1 MPRGFLAALLGPE
14 DAPNWEAPVP
24 PRHRPLQGVKDT
36 PLDASVAVCPFPTSR
51 RWAHLSSFLAG
62 EVHFHAPIDN
72 AAANSTYT
80 TSSRED
86 DDTSPFSAKQAL
98 APGTGYW
105 CSTGKHE
112 PKDLVIWTG
121 IMHKRRKVRALKV
134 SWAYAPGWVRVRS
147 TPDGKHWD
155 TTWGSG
161 FPTDRPKSG
170 TAPMAQCSRPPIP
183 LPQPQ
188 SVPEAYEHQ
197 AIETPR
203 AAAICVP
210 GQFELSYEV
219 VVERSRLLACR
230 LSERFAAAQTEQ
242 QGSVGILVDRTHPDF
257 LPLLLACARCLRPF
271 ILLSTDLPDAA
282 RQDSRNRFLVET
294 LQPCLLVS
302 DTSDRIAAIPLTEGE
317 DWISL
322 EDPLFNVEQQRSLG
336 QSALDRVQKPQ
347 QGASD
352 RVLSLMCTGGSQR
365 LKIAKVTHCMM
376 LHEFRY
382 YADIC
387 GLEGAP
393 PRVLQNLRSFWP
405 AAVVGQLS
413 LTLAL
418 AGCAVVSTTAEPLE
432 LLSLVQAEQIDVV
445 GLVPDQL
452 RLLAEDP
459 KKQLPNV
466 RLVIAWAERL
476 PPALADRWRGHPA
489 KFIELL
495 IATEYWLSFYGHPLQ
510 TKGEDRTGTLLQPVG
525 STVKFAVLDESLTP
539 VAAGQVGELYLHGPM
554 LCAGYVDAADTDGQF
569 LMLRGRRYFKT
580 RDLVRLMPGGGF
592 VYHSRADRHAKLRGQ
607 FVDLAAL
614 EQNLQDTEGVQE
626 AFVLE
631 DESGDLFA
639 FLSLNDSCRR
649 ASGLTTAS
657 RAVSRAKEL
666 LPWRAALRLRSAL
679 PRSATGKL
687 DGQALQQVVVAEK
700 LAQEAKATAP
710 HLRRRLKDTCRK
722 HMACALALL
731 LTACAG
737 DALVESL
744 LRLASRN
751 RLYGSTPSPP
761 SAFGLL
767 SAAYSWLAMAQL
779 EHWGLKPQAY
789 VDSLPISRMGSLF
802 LLHLA
807 PARRMRGLLTVLGAI
822 VAAGRRRLFAWPL
835 VFWLGCGAQL
845 DFEAERSLRH
855 GCVAACTRLASGLMD
870 SLDEAVKQLCWRMW
884 SALFPKGFRVRRRF
898 WPRVARETRDTGS
911 QWEQYPQE
919 EQQILEYD
927 LWVVSQLSAVEDPG
941 KQDRSTWPPE
951 KQAWDSASTR
961 GVDVVFSKSACDWA
975 LETFGT
981 GSEASAAATEP
992 ELPPFDRRVVDLV
1005 RQVMPSAGDLE
1016 SPLKGLDSLR
1026 AGWLAGSLQSLG
1038 RAVSSE
1044 AVRRATNLK
1053 SLVRIVKAA
1062 PAAPKVAPAG
1072 AAEYAIWFTPGQF
1085 QPMSPWLTRAES
1097 PADVPAM
1104 RLAVEALL
1112 ERHPSLRAVN
1122 IDSMALRG
1130 FVLSCASLF
1139 AAILGPKTPASLRS
1153 AIGALLLRCWP
1164 RVAVDV
1170 PHVESSKDT
1179 AVPFAVLEFTGQS
1192 ELERHL
1198 QSRGWHLT
1206 KPPFE
1211 VTLLQLKIALEGV
1224 WDCQGGHISIVRVD
1238 GGDLV
1243 YVDSQRWQA
1252 AVLRAPEDPRSP
1264 APPVMS
1270 RPLLAGRLGSAG
1282 VWLRVVAPGEM
1293 QVWWQSAPG
1302 VEPFTFSA
1310 SRIPQQYDRLDT
1322 ISFVMMQCYHAF
1334 GDGYCYS
1341 PIASDLFD
1349 AYEACRAPE
1358 PRELPPARDEA
1369 LGILQRRLKEQP
1381 FAANLANRFL
1391 GKNLL

>member
-14 DAPNWEAPVP
+14 DAPHWEAPVP

-72 AAANSTYT
+72 AASNSTYT

-105 CSTGKHE
+105 PRTCE
-112 PKDLVIWTG
+112 ANADVELALVRG
-121 IMHKRRKVRALKV
+121 DMHILSK
-134 SWAYAPGWVRVRS
+134 
-147 TPDGKHWD
+147 
-155 TTWGSG
+155 
-161 FPTDRPKSG
+161 
-170 TAPMAQCSRPPIP
+170 
-183 LPQPQ
+183 
-188 SVPEAYEHQ
+188 

-230 LSERFAAAQTEQ
+230 LSERLAAKTEPAA
-242 QGSVGILVDRTHPDF
+242 GSVGILVDRTHPDF

-302 DTSDRIAAIPLTEGE
+302 DTSERIATIPLTEEE

-336 QSALDRVQKPQ
+336 QSALDRVQQPQ
-347 QGASD
+347 QGATD
-352 RVLSLMCTGGSQR
+352 CVLSLMCTGGSQR

-418 AGCAVVSTTAEPLE
+418 AGCAVVSTSAEPVE

-510 TKGEDRTGTLLQPVG
+510 TKGEDRTGTRLQPVG

-554 LCAGYVDAADTDGQF
+554 LCAGYVDAGDTDGQF

-607 FVDLAAL
+607 WVDLAAL

-639 FLSLNDSCRR
+639 FLALNDSCRR

-700 LAQEAKATAP
+700 HAQEAKATAP

-722 HMACALALL
+722 HVVYALALL

-744 LRLASRN
+744 LRLTSRN
-751 RLYGSTPSPP
+751 RFYGSKPSRP

-779 EHWGLKPQAY
+779 YHWGLKPQAY

-884 SALFPKGFRVRRRF
+884 SALFPKGFRARRRF

-919 EQQILEYD
+919 EQQILDYD

-951 KQAWDSASTR
+951 RQAWDSASTK
-961 GVDVVFSKSACDWA
+961 GVDVIFSKSACDWA
-975 LETFGT
+975 LETLGT
-981 GSEASAAATEP
+981 GLEASAAATEP
-992 ELPPFDRRVVDLV
+992 DLPPFDRRVVDLV

-1044 AVRRATNLK
+1044 AVRRAPNLK

-1062 PAAPKVAPAG
+1062 PATPKVAPAG
-1072 AAEYAIWFTPGQF
+1072 TAEYAIWFTPGQF
-1085 QPMSPWLTRAES
+1085 QPMSPWLARAES

-1104 RLAVEALL
+1104 RLAVQALL

-1211 VTLLQLKIALEGV
+1211 VTLLQLNVALEGV

-1264 APPVMS
+1264 PPPVMS

-1310 SRIPQQYDRLDT
+1310 SRIPQHYDRLDT

-1369 LGILQRRLKEQP
+1369 LGILQRRLKETLSFQSEDP
-1381 FAANLANRFL
+1381 SRHSLRGALWGACFNGYSSDVTVEGETLAVFKAVAERYALPMRL
-1391 GKNLL
+1391 GGTVEGFRAEFE